1 MFVIYKVIFKDNEVK
16 RERVQE
22 FKTLDEAGDFIKDHA
37 DGPDLYTVVME

>member
-22 FKTLDEAGDFIKDHA
+22 FKTLDEAGDYIKAHVGD
-37 DGPDLYTVVME
+37 DTLYTVVME